1 MKLNTNCGN
10 QNRIINLKTYLFCV
24 CAAFLILAF
33 LIQHFCQRLCDI
45 PGWFDGENSHFKVQ
59 LTGNIKV
66 LLWGGGVPV
75 TFPPHPLYSGECPLL
90 TQCDPPI

>member
-10 QNRIINLKTYLFCV
+10 QNIIINLKTYLFCV

-66 LLWGGGVPV
+66 LLWGGRGAR
-75 TFPPHPLYSGECPLL
+75 YSPTPTLCTLVSAL
-90 TQCDPPI
+90 C